1 MAAAAAP
8 AGPRCLASRLAG
20 AHRLAPVPP
29 SRKAV
34 CRARPAPC
42 LRRQPPCEAL
52 LLAGNGQ
59 LPAFGVK
66 LIRQNKEG
74 LDGGA
79 SLSGVSSSFRK
90 GAWSL
95 VKLHSA
101 GQSGHSGGAQ
111 GLGVRALF
119 TGIVEEMGTVN
130 ELVEVDGGWQLTVRA
145 SDVLTDV
152 KLGDSIAI
160 NGTCLTVTEYDSQ
173 QFTVGLSPETLRKT
187 SLSELSPGSNVNLE
201 RSLQPNSRMGGHF
214 VQGHVDGT
222 GTISD
227 FREEGDSLWVTVET
241 SPQLLRYIVPKGY
254 VAIDGTSL
262 TVVHVM
268 DEISS
273 FSFMLVAYTQ
283 QKIVIPT
290 KEVGAKVNI
299 EVDIVGKYVERMM
312 QGYRYMDTLPV
323 STSATKV
330 GDWGSL
336 S

>member
-1 MAAAAAP
+1 MGSLDTLVELKAWES
-8 AGPRCLASRLAG
+8 GPCSLLT
-20 AHRLAPVPP
+20 
-29 SRKAV
+29 RKATQ
-34 CRARPAPC
+34 PIQEPGC
-42 LRRQPPCEAL
+42 LP
-52 LLAGNGQ
+52 
-59 LPAFGVK
+59 
-66 LIRQNKEG
+66 
-74 LDGGA
+74 
-79 SLSGVSSSFRK
+79 
-90 GAWSL
+90 
-95 VKLHSA
+95 
-101 GQSGHSGGAQ
+101 
-111 GLGVRALF
+111 
-119 TGIVEEMGTVN
+119 GIVEEMGIVN

-152 KLGDSIAI
+152 KGMFDMAMHDNLLFTDSLPPAHLKSPRYNIGYLG
-160 NGTCLTVTEYDSQ
+160 T
-173 QFTVGLSPETLRKT
+173 GLSPETLRKT
-187 SLSELSPGSNVNLE
+187 SLSELSPGSEVNLE

-273 FSFMLVAYTQ
+273 FNFMLVAYTQ

-290 KEVGAKVNI
+290 KEIGAKVNI